1 MERMESSYKSFIE
14 VEKMLQKIR
23 NTEAWL
29 GDCCV
34 DFLVSLEGG
43 TEFYEHVKCG
53 ICGRELYFADRR
65 NNGKEDSRRQT
76 LDSRRE
82 EKTSKAKDSHDKQER
97 RKSRHT
103 DGYGEFEP
111 GEGPVFS

>member
-1 MERMESSYKSFIE
+1 MKSSYKSFIE

-29 GDCCV
+29 GDCCI
-34 DFLVSLEGG
+34 DFLVDLEGG

-65 NNGKEDSRRQT
+65 KNGKEDSRRQT

-82 EKTSKAKDSHDKQER
+82 EETSEAKDNHDKQ
-97 RKSRHT
+97 KSRKNSNT
-103 DGYGEFEP
+103 DGYGEFAP
-111 GEGPVFS
+111 GEGPVFV

>member
-1 MERMESSYKSFIE
+1 MESSYKSFIE

-23 NTEAWL
+23 NSEAWL

-43 TEFYEHVKCG
+43 TEFYEHVRCG
-53 ICGRELYFADRR
+53 ICGRDLYFTDRR
-65 NNGKEDSRRQT
+65 KNGKENSRRQA

-82 EKTSKAKDSHDKQER
+82 EATSEAKDDHDKQKGGKR
-97 RKSRHT
+97 SYT
-103 DGYGEFEP
+103 DGYGVFE
-111 GEGPVFS
+111 

>member
-1 MERMESSYKSFIE
+1 MTFPRSNGIMKSSYKSFIE

-29 GDCCV
+29 GDCCI
-34 DFLVSLEGG
+34 DFLVDLEGG

-65 NNGKEDSRRQT
+65 KNGKEDSRRQT
-76 LDSRRE
+76 LESRRQE
-82 EKTSKAKDSHDKQER
+82 ETSEAEDGHDKQKG
-97 RKSRHT
+97 RKRSYL
-103 DGYGEFEP
+103 DGYGLPE
-111 GEGPVFS
+111 